1 MNATEYLP
9 TPTEFK
15 FYVDK
20 MDPRDPTIVTA
31 MNTITR
37 AVACLG
43 DELTTVAGEYGMRDW
58 YTHWPCEWTER
69 MARIQAACRHF
80 VDGHHQQVIDAFE
93 DSDFRR
99 IDND

>member
-31 MNTITR
+31 MNTITQ

-43 DELTTVAGEYGMRDW
+43 DELTIISRD
-58 YTHWPCEWTER
+58 YDMKELVH
-69 MARIQAACRHF
+69 ALAL
-80 VDGHHQQVIDAFE
+80 
-93 DSDFRR
+93 
-99 IDND
+99 